1 LSSDPS
7 SEYKDADENTP
18 QVVGLKYFSDTDI
31 PPNAQIIDTIRTPKK
46 RSRHFFKNTS
56 HYQQDNEEL
65 EPGAAPERLQ
75 QPGAAP
81 ERIPQPGTP
90 PQDEQQPD
98 IAPEDGNSSTPV
110 TLTPTLV
117 SVTQQ
122 KGRKSVRMKIKTSR
136 FSPS

>member
-1 LSSDPS
+1 MSSDPS

-56 HYQQDNEEL
+56 HYQRDNEEL
-65 EPGAAPERLQ
+65 EPGAAPERL
-75 QPGAAP
+75 
-81 ERIPQPGTP
+81 PQPGTP
-90 PQDEQQPD
+90 PPEEQQPGV
-98 IAPEDGNSSTPV
+98 APEDGNSSTPV